1 MKPAVYISR
10 SVLKAYFAL
19 FNRSYEVKGQGTLP
33 AGPKIIAMNHTPGFD
48 PLYLPFILKET
59 PHYLLQDGLFR
70 IPVLG
75 WMLKGS
81 GQIPVFRG
89 TTRATQAMDQACALL
104 RDGGTIAIF
113 PEGRDVPMG
122 QRMTAKS
129 GAVRMSLDTGAPIVP
144 LGLYAPAHSLIPVHI
159 KWKGNSLP
167 GAWQFSGRSYMRFG
181 APWNPDR
188 ALNIHAQTRDLMDR
202 IYLLVAEAE
211 REVSLCSIPRRIPIS
226 MAGLRRFP

>member
-10 SVLKAYFAL
+10 SVLKTYFSL
-19 FNRSYEVKGQGTLP
+19 FNRSYEVKGQDTLP
-33 AGPKIIAMNHTPGFD
+33 TGPKIIAMNHTPGFD

-59 PHYLLQDGLFR
+59 PHFLLQDGLFR

-81 GQIPVFRG
+81 GQIPVLRG
-89 TTRATQAMDQACALL
+89 TAKATEAMDQACALL

-113 PEGRDVPMG
+113 PEGRDVPLG
-122 QRMTAKS
+122 QHMTAKS
-129 GAVRMSLDTGAPIVP
+129 GAVRMSLETGVPIVP
-144 LGLYAPAHSLIPVHI
+144 LGLYAPAQSLTHLHVI
-159 KWKGNSLP
+159 WKGSPLS

-188 ALNIHAQTRDLMDR
+188 ALNVHAQTRELMDR
-202 IYLLVAEAE
+202 IYVLVAEAE
-211 REVSLCSIPRRIPIS
+211 RDVSLCSIPRRIPIS
-226 MAGLRRFP
+226 MAVLRRFP